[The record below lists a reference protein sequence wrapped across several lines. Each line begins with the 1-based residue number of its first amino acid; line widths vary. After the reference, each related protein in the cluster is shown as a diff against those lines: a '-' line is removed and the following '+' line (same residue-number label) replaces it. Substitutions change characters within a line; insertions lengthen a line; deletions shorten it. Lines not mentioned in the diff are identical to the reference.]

1 MCVLVCANVC
11 LYVCIRVHMHH
22 NNLLSAPSA
31 GPENIVSYDVVP
43 RSFSVQWGLVPCIH
57 RNGDITGYSVKYGE
71 IGSDIRNIDNAER
84 FTTNFSGVMPDT
96 KYSVEVAGV
105 NSNGVGVY
113 QSIRVITPQSQL

>member
-1 MCVLVCANVC
+1 
-11 LYVCIRVHMHH
+11 MHH

-31 GPENIVSYDVVP
+31 GPENIDVVP

-57 RNGDITGYSVKYGE
+57 RNGDITGYSVQYGE
-71 IGSDIRNIDNAER
+71 IGSEIRDSLSIDNAER
-84 FTTNFSGVMPDT
+84 FTTNFSGVMPDA